1 MIIFILILLFQ
12 LVQIILTV
20 QIVRQLGN
28 TKQLAVNVPVTH
40 VKKNAASDDPRLD
53 AVIAAL
59 ESAGINVK

>member
-28 TKQLAVNVPVTH
+28 AKQLAVNVPVTH
-40 VKKNAASDDPRLD
+40 VKKSSAGDDPRLD